1 MINKKNMWFLTLF
14 SLILVLSVYYV
25 TMPSELLLNTGSS
38 NPEVTTTDVNEESE
52 NASLVALRVEKEE
65 ESLKQLD
72 DLNAILTSKDSS
84 VDDKNTAYD
93 KMKNIN
99 NIKGEESSLESKIK
113 EEFKLDSV
121 VKIDGNNI
129 KVTASSSESSVSL
142 ANQIMRSVQSKYNDK
157 MYITV
162 KFEN

>member
-113 EEFKLDSV
+113 EEFKIDS
-121 VKIDGNNI
+121 NNI
-129 KVTASSSESSVSL
+129 RVTASSSESSVSL

>member
-129 KVTASSSESSVSL
+129 RVTASSSESSVSL